1 MDDDVL
7 ALLAEQAD
15 QIARTREERD
25 NLAARLE
32 LATKGEA
39 PERDDYW
46 SGVYDRVF
54 DAWNAFALAE
64 LGTMSPS
71 RLDLAG
77 RPELLALYDA
87 VK

>member
-1 MDDDVL
+1 MDDDVAL
-7 ALLAEQAD
+7 LLAEQAD
-15 QIARTREERD
+15 QIAKLTSA
-25 NLAARLE
+25 LA
-32 LATKGEA
+32 EA
-39 PERDDYW
+39 RDDYW
-46 SGVYDRVF
+46 SNVYDRVF
-54 DAWNAFALAE
+54 DAWSAFALAE